1 MYTADQFD
9 PQRVAHIAQEREGW
23 AEQYCPEICPES
35 LSVRV
40 VCRWQPAEDSLGQVG
55 TQAADH
61 TAQALAGTVAVV
73 GVGTAV
79 VAGMGTAVVAV
90 VGTVVLVGREGTVR
104 TEPGNV
110 RRSAEGPPSRYVER
124 PPDIDQRRSSGR
136 QVVKQ
141 ELDVDLRS
149 CSLDKAGTGIADTV
163 LADTVIVQ
171 AGDEEDYHLMPRW
184 AYLLDTAEDLHMP
197 RAAAL
202 PVTGEDTQLAA
213 VEAGE
218 HYIPLEAGLL
228 EVLNKAVG

>member
-1 MYTADQFD
+1 M
-9 PQRVAHIAQEREGW
+9 
-23 AEQYCPEICPES
+23 
-35 LSVRV
+35 SVRA
-40 VCRWQPAEDSLGQVG
+40 VCRQQTAEGSLGQVG

-79 VAGMGTAVVAV
+79 VAGAGTAVFAGVGTAVVAGAGTAV
-90 VGTVVLVGREGTVR
+90 VAGVGTVVLVGREGIVR
-104 TEPGNV
+104 TESVNV
-110 RRSAEGPPSRYVER
+110 GASANGPPSSSIER
-124 PPDIDQRRSSGR
+124 PPDIDKGRSSSR

-141 ELDVDLRS
+141 ELDVDSRS

-171 AGDEEDYHLMPRW
+171 AGGEEDYHLTSRW
-184 AYLLDTAEDLHMP
+184 TCWLDTGEDLHMP

-202 PVTGEDTQLAA
+202 PVTGEDIQLAA

-228 EVLNKAVG
+228 KALNRAVG